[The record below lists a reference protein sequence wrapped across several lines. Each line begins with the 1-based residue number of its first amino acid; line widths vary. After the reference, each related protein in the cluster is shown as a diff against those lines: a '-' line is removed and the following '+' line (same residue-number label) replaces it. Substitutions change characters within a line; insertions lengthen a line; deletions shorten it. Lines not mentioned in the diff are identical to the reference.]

1 MTHRNIGA
9 KNLFGVACA
18 LALIASGCSL
28 SSTASDS
35 TTTLPSVTT
44 PSSSDVASSDDSAS
58 TSDAVQSAAERYGT
72 DVETTTPPT
81 LTDADTITTAGL
93 GPVRI
98 GHTLEEAQEAA
109 RAQQG
114 PQLKVYVVWVWP
126 LLVAE

>member
-98 GHTLEEAQEAA
+98 GHTPVLHAGSRRDWCVFYGCQRRSGAN
-109 RAQQG
+109 RY
-114 PQLKVYVVWVWP
+114 L
-126 LLVAE
+126 